1 MRKLLLAAVL
11 TAVSV
16 GTNAAK
22 ISYRIDSFGNVSGSA
37 SFGQA
42 VTYTRIYS
50 HDDNNNN
57 AWELDSLNNTVGL
70 VGLGGTSHTLNTSLF
85 TVADISDVTWTGNF
99 GHHNFMWVT
108 VQTVPVPAA
117 VWLFGSAL
125 AGLGWMR
132 RLSNKS

>member
-22 ISYRIDSFGNVSGSA
+22 ISYRIDSFGNVTGSA
-37 SFGQA
+37 G
-42 VTYTRIYS
+42 TNTRVYS
-50 HDDNNNN
+50 HDDNNFNF
-57 AWELDSLNNTVGL
+57 WELDSLNNTVGFY
-70 VGLGGTSHTLNTSLF
+70 GSGGTSHTLNTSLF
-85 TVADISDVTWTGNF
+85 TVADITDVTWTSNF
-99 GHHNFMWVT
+99 GGNIILVT
-108 VQTVPVPAA
+108 VQTVLVPAA

>member
-57 AWELDSLNNTVGL
+57 AWELDSLNNTVGFY
-70 VGLGGTSHTLNTSLF
+70 GSGGTSHTLNTSLF
-85 TVADISDVTWTGNF
+85 TVADITDVTWTSNF
-99 GHHNFMWVT
+99 GGNIILVT
-108 VQTVPVPAA
+108 VQTVLVPAA